1 MSKYIYKLSDYH
13 AIKKAAISID
23 GITVLSG
30 INGCGKST
38 LSKWLYYIVNGA
50 NLYDEFIYD
59 RYVSQIQNIF
69 TGLNFARRDVDKDT
83 DHSNSLFSERRHQ
96 RYAV

>member
-1 MSKYIYKLSDYH
+1 M
-13 AIKKAAISID
+13 
-23 GITVLSG
+23 LSG

-69 TGLNFARRDVDKDT
+69 TGLNFARRDIDKDT